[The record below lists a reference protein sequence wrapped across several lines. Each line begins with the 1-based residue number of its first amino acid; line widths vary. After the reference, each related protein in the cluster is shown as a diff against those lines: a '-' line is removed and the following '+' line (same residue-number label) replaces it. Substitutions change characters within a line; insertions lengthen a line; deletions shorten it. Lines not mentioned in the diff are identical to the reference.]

1 MTEEM
6 PQEEKQIPFKSGNL
20 AYAINYVPS
29 NKTYSLII
37 EQEEMLSPEAHF
49 VMMILIRERLTVIR
63 DNEVKSLMAFPKE
76 RDRKQRKLM
85 SKTELNKHVHAIELL
100 NRYVAEISSLFAE
113 DLEAVLNTSLPN
125 EEQL

>member
-6 PQEEKQIPFKSGNL
+6 PQEEKQIPFKDVYFTGM
-20 AYAINYVPS
+20 V
-29 NKTYSLII
+29 
-37 EQEEMLSPEAHF
+37 
-49 VMMILIRERLTVIR
+49 
-63 DNEVKSLMAFPKE
+63 
-76 RDRKQRKLM
+76 M
-85 SKTELNKHVHAIELL
+85 SKTQLNKHVHAIELL